1 MLIRSVASKTNK
13 NGKPLAK
20 GSIGGWSPVQNDWS
34 KPPFLRSLMNSNG
47 SETHHLKTSPH

>member
-1 MLIRSVASKTNK
+1 MLIRSIASKTNK